1 MKLSTLAIIAMAL
14 AAANV
19 SANVFDNDQYEDN
32 LRPAEIGTNVDMK
45 IHGDHFE
52 GMINASDMKTNVPI
66 TPEDAQAF
74 DNDEYEFDI

>member
-1 MKLSTLAIIAMAL
+1 MKLPTLAIIVVAL
-14 AAANV
+14 AAANA

-32 LRPAEIGTNVDMK
+32 LRPAEIGTNVDML

-66 TPEDAQAF
+66 TAEDAQAF
-74 DNDEYEFDI
+74 DDDEYEFDI

>member
-1 MKLSTLAIIAMAL
+1 MKLPTLAIIVMAL
-14 AAANV
+14 AAANA

-32 LRPAEIGTNVDMK
+32 LRPAEIGTNVDTL

-52 GMINASDMKTNVPI
+52 DMISASDMQTNVPI
-66 TPEDAQAF
+66 TPEDEQAY